1 MSMMAELLHVS
12 PRVLDLVRED
22 PGLVHAIRQAGAP
35 AFPEFEGLPIPAN
48 VIKILRLLPPE
59 ERERVVSG
67 MAEDLADLKQELEA
81 SPAAG
86 GRRNVEEGRA
96 ELARRG
102 VAAAEMGEAL
112 GLAQAWHGLHFLL
125 TGSAIGG
132 APPLADAV
140 IGGREV
146 GEDLGYG
153 PLRLLAPA
161 EVAAVAAALDDFDR
175 GDLARRYD
183 AAAMEEM
190 RLYPG
195 GWDEPE
201 NREWLLDAF
210 DELKAY
216 YARARGLGHGM
227 LLFLV

>member
-12 PRVLDLVRED
+12 PRVLDLVRKD
-22 PGLVHAIRQAGAP
+22 PGLVHAVRQAGAP

-48 VIKILRLLPPE
+48 VFKILRMLPPE
-59 ERERVVSG
+59 ERARVVSG
-67 MAEDLADLKQELEA
+67 MAEDLADLKEELDA
-81 SPAAG
+81 SPLAG
-86 GRRNVEEGRA
+86 GRRSVEEGRA
-96 ELARRG
+96 QLALRG
-102 VAAAEMGEAL
+102 VAPAEMGEAL
-112 GLAQAWHGLHFLL
+112 GIAQAWHGLHFLL

-132 APPLADAV
+132 EPPLADAV
-140 IGGREV
+140 VGGREV

-153 PLRLLAPA
+153 PLRILEPDEA
-161 EVAAVAAALDDFDR
+161 AAVAGALDDLDR
-175 GDLARRYD
+175 ADLARRYD
-183 AAAMEEM
+183 PPVMEEM

-216 YARARGLGHGM
+216 YGKARDQGHGM